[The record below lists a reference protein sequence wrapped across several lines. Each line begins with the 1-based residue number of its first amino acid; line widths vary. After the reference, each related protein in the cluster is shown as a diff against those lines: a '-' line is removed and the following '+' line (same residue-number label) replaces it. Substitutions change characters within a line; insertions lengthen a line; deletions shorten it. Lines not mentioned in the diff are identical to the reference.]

1 MINSFFF
8 SFSYVFLQF
17 HVIIKW
23 WRRVMAKTRSE
34 LREKCMIILYQ
45 WDLYRENNPQIDID
59 ELIKNNLDIDNDF
72 VRDIIYGVITHI
84 NEIDELANKYMN
96 NWSINRLDKTG
107 AAILRIGVF
116 ELKYTDTPDIV
127 VINEAIELA
136 KKYSDD
142 SVRKI
147 INAVLDK
154 VIKNEFD

>member
-1 MINSFFF
+1 MT
-8 SFSYVFLQF
+8 
-17 HVIIKW
+17 
-23 WRRVMAKTRSE
+23 KTRSE
-34 LREKCMIILYQ
+34 LREKCMVILYQ
-45 WDLYRENNPQIDID
+45 WDLYKESNPQIDID

-72 VRDIIYGVITHI
+72 VKDIVYGVITHI
-84 NEIDELANKYMN
+84 NEVDNLANKYMN

-127 VINEAIELA
+127 VINEAVELA

-154 VIKNEFD
+154 VIKNELD